1 MNHIETCFKKYWDF
15 SGRASRSE
23 FWSFWLFCIVI
34 NIIIGLAGLFV
45 DLLLTSD
52 KNPLV
57 PGSGISWPGIVFY
70 LLVFMPQLAVVSRR
84 LHDLDRGA
92 VDFSLY
98 MIFLWLPATFLD
110 SVFCIMPWGNFIS
123 DLIGDENMVAVVF
136 ICFLL
141 CFVSGLI
148 FLINFC
154 RRGTVGDNC
163 FGKDPLAE

>member
-1 MNHIETCFKKYWDF
+1 
-15 SGRASRSE
+15 
-23 FWSFWLFCIVI
+23 
-34 NIIIGLAGLFV
+34 
-45 DLLLTSD
+45 
-52 KNPLV
+52 
-57 PGSGISWPGIVFY
+57 
-70 LLVFMPQLAVVSRR
+70 
-84 LHDLDRGA
+84 
-92 VDFSLY
+92 
-98 MIFLWLPATFLD
+98 
-110 SVFCIMPWGNFIS
+110 MPWGNFIS